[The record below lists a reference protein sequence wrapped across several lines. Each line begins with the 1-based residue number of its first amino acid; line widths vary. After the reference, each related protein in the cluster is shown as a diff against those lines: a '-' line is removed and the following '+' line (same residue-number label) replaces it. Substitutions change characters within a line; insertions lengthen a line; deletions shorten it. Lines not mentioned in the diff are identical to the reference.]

1 MRSVIVGLSL
11 RTRLLLAVGAVALL
25 ALVLADVTVY
35 ASLKSYLY
43 RQVDETLQVSD
54 QSVEVAAT
62 QPSIP
67 SRSVAG
73 VPPGTGQQPGDPNFC
88 AIGRESAP
96 GMFIEVISSENKA
109 VKGERCAAF
118 TPGSKSYSPKLPT
131 VITGLRKTSA
141 DPHEAL
147 TYFTVES
154 SSAGGPSFRV
164 QASRL
169 QGGGLLVVADPI
181 SAVSSTLNQL
191 LLLELAVTGGALV
204 VSVLVALWLVRL
216 GLRPLRDVVR
226 TAEAITDGDLIH
238 RVPNANGCTEIGRLA
253 ETLNVMLER
262 IQSGFRELQ
271 TSESRLRQFVADA
284 SHELRPPIAAVLSA
298 FAQLFKYG
306 ATQSGDDMERVMSG
320 IERESGRMARLV
332 EDLLVLA
339 RFDEQRTLEPE
350 LVELVGL
357 VTESVDTALIVGP
370 QWPISFKVID
380 AVEVMGDPVALRQ
393 VVDNVLKNVRAHTPP
408 GTPSTV
414 RVRRSDNEAVIEVED
429 QGPGLTALD
438 SQFVFERFF
447 RADASRSRDT
457 GGSGLGLAIV
467 ATITQS
473 HGGRVEV
480 EPGESGGALFRIVL
494 PAVAVSPGL
503 MSPRPGTFERVAR
516 GNPEESDDQ

>member
-1 MRSVIVGLSL
+1 M
-11 RTRLLLAVGAVALL
+11 
-25 ALVLADVTVY
+25 
-35 ASLKSYLY
+35 
-43 RQVDETLQVSD
+43 
-54 QSVEVAAT
+54 
-62 QPSIP
+62 
-67 SRSVAG
+67 
-73 VPPGTGQQPGDPNFC
+73 
-88 AIGRESAP
+88 
-96 GMFIEVISSENKA
+96 
-109 VKGERCAAF
+109 
-118 TPGSKSYSPKLPT
+118 
-131 VITGLRKTSA
+131 
-141 DPHEAL
+141 
-147 TYFTVES
+147 
-154 SSAGGPSFRV
+154 
-164 QASRL
+164 
-169 QGGGLLVVADPI
+169 
-181 SAVSSTLNQL
+181 
-191 LLLELAVTGGALV
+191 
-204 VSVLVALWLVRL
+204 
-216 GLRPLRDVVR
+216 
-226 TAEAITDGDLIH
+226 
-238 RVPNANGCTEIGRLA
+238 
-253 ETLNVMLER
+253 
-262 IQSGFRELQ
+262 
-271 TSESRLRQFVADA
+271 
-284 SHELRPPIAAVLSA
+284 SA

-438 SQFVFERFF
+438 PQYVFERFF

-480 EPGESGGALFRIVL
+480 EPGKSGGALFRIVL
-494 PAVAVSPGL
+494 PPVAVSPGL

-516 GNPEESDDQ
+516 SNPEESDD

>member
-43 RQVDETLQVSD
+43 RQVDETLQVSH

-118 TPGSKSYSPKLPT
+118 TPGSKTYSPKLPT

-238 RVPNANGCTEIGRLA
+238 RVPNANGRTEIGRLA

-438 SQFVFERFF
+438 PQFVFERFF

-516 GNPEESDDQ
+516 SNPEESDD

>member
-1 MRSVIVGLSL
+1 M
-11 RTRLLLAVGAVALL
+11 
-25 ALVLADVTVY
+25 
-35 ASLKSYLY
+35 
-43 RQVDETLQVSD
+43 
-54 QSVEVAAT
+54 
-62 QPSIP
+62 
-67 SRSVAG
+67 
-73 VPPGTGQQPGDPNFC
+73 
-88 AIGRESAP
+88 
-96 GMFIEVISSENKA
+96 
-109 VKGERCAAF
+109 
-118 TPGSKSYSPKLPT
+118 
-131 VITGLRKTSA
+131 
-141 DPHEAL
+141 
-147 TYFTVES
+147 
-154 SSAGGPSFRV
+154 
-164 QASRL
+164 
-169 QGGGLLVVADPI
+169 ADPI

-238 RVPNANGCTEIGRLA
+238 RVPNANGRTEIGRLA

-438 SQFVFERFF
+438 PQFVFERFF

-516 GNPEESDDQ
+516 SNPEESDD

>member
-43 RQVDETLQVSD
+43 RQVDETLQVSH

-118 TPGSKSYSPKLPT
+118 TPGSKTYSPKLPT
-131 VITGLRKTSA
+131 VIMGLRKTSA

-164 QASRL
+164 RASRL

-238 RVPNANGCTEIGRLA
+238 RVPNANGRTEIGRLA

-284 SHELRPPIAAVLSA
+284 SHELRTPIAAVSA
-298 FAQLFKYG
+298 YAQLFKYG
-306 ATQSGDDMERVMSG
+306 AAQSGDDMERVMSG
-320 IERESGRMARLV
+320 IERESARMARLV

-438 SQFVFERFF
+438 PQFVFERFF

-473 HGGRVEV
+473 HNH
-480 EPGESGGALFRIVL
+480 
-494 PAVAVSPGL
+494 AV
-503 MSPRPGTFERVAR
+503 VASKWNQENR
-516 GNPEESDDQ
+516 AEHCFG